1 MAEQMRPLTVKEP
14 AVTSGI
20 HARTRSRPAAM
31 TNGSLKH
38 APAAGLKPSPETTR
52 NRPATYLK
60 LCPESPS
67 LPRPKRPHGARRSKR
82 ERARDARLRPD
93 AGRHGRHDPQERRCL
108 AAQVIEQLARLIAE
122 AHERDGDRN

>member
-1 MAEQMRPLTVKEP
+1 MTKRLDHDRVPHVNPKDT
-14 AVTSGI
+14 
-20 HARTRSRPAAM
+20 AAA
-31 TNGSLKH
+31 SLK
-38 APAAGLKPSPETTR
+38 PPSKTTR

-67 LPRPKRPHGARRSKR
+67 LPRPKRPHGVRRSKR
-82 ERARDARLRPD
+82 ERALDARLRPD

>member
-1 MAEQMRPLTVKEP
+1 MGNPLDPNRVPHVNPKDTV
-14 AVTSGI
+14 
-20 HARTRSRPAAM
+20 AA
-31 TNGSLKH
+31 S
-38 APAAGLKPSPETTR
+38 PKPSRKTTC

-122 AHERDGDRN
+122 AHERDGDTN